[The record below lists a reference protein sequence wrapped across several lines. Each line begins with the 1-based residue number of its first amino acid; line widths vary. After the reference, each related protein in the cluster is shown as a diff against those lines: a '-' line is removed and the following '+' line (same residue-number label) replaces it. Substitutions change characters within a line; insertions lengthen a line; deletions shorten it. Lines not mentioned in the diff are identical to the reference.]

1 MHILIITLMENPLEA
16 DIEPQGDFD
25 VYIKSLPPKAECKH
39 MISTV
44 VNLCTRP
51 EVNCPFRGDDIYSF
65 AHGEK
70 KECKRPDVMR
80 MRELLGV
87 K

>member
-1 MHILIITLMENPLEA
+1 MLMENPPEE
-16 DIEPQGDFD
+16 DIDTQEEFE
-25 VYIKSLPPKAECKH
+25 VYIKHLPPKAPCKH

-44 VNLCTRP
+44 VNLCTHS
-51 EVNCPFRGDDIYSF
+51 ELECPFMGEEIYSF

-87 K
+87 KNQ